1 MNTTDSLANELSTL
15 NWHPARIML
24 MAHFILSLIKVRT
37 VNLMEIALGFEH
49 CAQTGSNYKRLQ
61 RFLRFFDLD
70 FEAIARLIAHWLAQE
85 P

>member
-1 MNTTDSLANELSTL
+1 
-15 NWHPARIML
+15 ML